1 MSSIGISF
9 ITLGKYMTAFPEYIK
24 GRKTPIY
31 EITNQK
37 NELIKLGYVKYNSRW
52 RKYCFYPNDETVF
65 DDKCLLEMIK
75 FLDYLNDVRK
85 IALKEIKE
93 EK

>member
-1 MSSIGISF
+1 MSSIGIAF
-9 ITLGKYMTAFPEYIK
+9 ITLGKYMTAFPEYVN

-31 EITNQK
+31 EITNQQ

-65 DDKCLLEMIK
+65 DDKCLIEMVK
-75 FLDYLNDVRK
+75 FLDYLNDIRK
-85 IALKEIKE
+85 ITLKEIKE
-93 EK
+93 DK